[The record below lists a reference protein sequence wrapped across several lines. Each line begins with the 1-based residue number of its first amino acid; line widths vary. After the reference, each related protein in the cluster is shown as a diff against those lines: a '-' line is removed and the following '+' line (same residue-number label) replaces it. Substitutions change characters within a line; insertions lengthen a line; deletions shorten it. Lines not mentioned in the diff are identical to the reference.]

1 VRLNKKRF
9 RKILMYDSGKIILG
23 LIIFVGLFTS
33 PIWYDLASGKAADKP
48 NLVLP
53 AKEDQK
59 ECVNTAEY
67 MREFHMDLLNVWRDE
82 VVRKGIRTYTSYTG
96 KRYDMSL
103 TNTCTGCHSNTSE
116 FCDQCHNYV
125 GVTPYCWDCHI
136 KPHSSEIN
144 Q

>member
-1 VRLNKKRF
+1 
-9 RKILMYDSGKIILG
+9 MYDSGKIILG
-23 LIIFVGLFTS
+23 LVIFVGLFTS

-53 AKEDQK
+53 TKEDQK

-67 MREFHMDLLNVWRDE
+67 MREFHMDLLNEWRDE

-103 TNTCTGCHSNTSE
+103 TNTCTNCHSNTSE
-116 FCDQCHNYV
+116 FCDQCHNYL
-125 GVTPYCWDCHI
+125 GVTPYCWNCHVE
-136 KPHSSEIN
+136 PHSAEIK

>member
-1 VRLNKKRF
+1 
-9 RKILMYDSGKIILG
+9 MYDSGKIILG
-23 LIIFVGLFTS
+23 IIIFVGLFTS

>member
-1 VRLNKKRF
+1 LNKKRF